1 MKLKRRRSDSDTSVM
16 FFSAASAPDPASTEL
31 RELRL
36 SMNTPVLAVDGLP
49 VGPARAAIT
58 LVQGPAGGPRLE
70 VAIHSLRTD
79 EVLFYA
85 YGAASAA
92 ARDLDAAL
100 SFAGAM
106 GFLFDEDEITG
117 NGEAGLQLW
126 TDWVGK
132 AAQPPRSEPQA
143 TGDREGKAAQ
153 PPRSEAEPSEDRRDE
168 PRSEPRSQEQPSEAG
183 TEPILL
189 TKFRWGAQLAEPG
202 GWQGPLPG
210 RV

>member
-1 MKLKRRRSDSDTSVM
+1 MKLKRRRSDPDTSVM

-36 SMNTPVLAVDGLP
+36 SLNTPVLAVDGLP

-58 LVQGPAGGPRLE
+58 LVQGPTGGPRLE

-79 EVLFYA
+79 QVLFYA

-92 ARDLDAAL
+92 ARDVDAAL
-100 SFAGAM
+100 SFAGGM
-106 GFLFDEDEITG
+106 GFLFDEDEFAG
-117 NGEAGLQLW
+117 SGEAGLQLW

-132 AAQPPRSEPQA
+132 AAQPPRSEPPA
-143 TGDREGKAAQ
+143 
-153 PPRSEAEPSEDRRDE
+153 SEDRRDE
-168 PRSEPRSQEQPSEAG
+168 PSEARI
-183 TEPILL
+183 EPILL
-189 TKFRWGAQLAEPG
+189 TKFRWGAQLAQPG

>member
-1 MKLKRRRSDSDTSVM
+1 ML
-16 FFSAASAPDPASTEL
+16 FSPASAPDPASTVL

-36 SMNTPVLAVDGLP
+36 SLNTPVLAVDGLP

-58 LVQGPAGGPRLE
+58 LVQGPVGGPRLE

-79 EVLFYA
+79 QVLFYA
-85 YGAASAA
+85 YGAAGAE
-92 ARDLDAAL
+92 ARDFDAAL

-106 GFLFDEDEITG
+106 GFLFDEDEIAG
-117 NGEAGLQLW
+117 SGEAGRQVALQLW

-143 TGDREGKAAQ
+143 SDA
-153 PPRSEAEPSEDRRDE
+153 PF
-168 PRSEPRSQEQPSEAG
+168 
-183 TEPILL
+183 EPILL
-189 TKFRWGAQLAEPG
+189 TKFRWGAPLAEPG
-202 GWQGPLPG
+202 DWQGPLPG

>member
-1 MKLKRRRSDSDTSVM
+1 ML
-16 FFSAASAPDPASTEL
+16 FSAASAPDPASTEL

-36 SMNTPVLAVDGLP
+36 SLNTPVLAVDGLP

-58 LVQGPAGGPRLE
+58 IVQGPAGGPRLE

-79 EVLFYA
+79 QVLFYA
-85 YGAASAA
+85 YGAAGAA
-92 ARDLDAAL
+92 ARDFDAAL

-106 GFLFDEDEITG
+106 DFLFDEDEI
-117 NGEAGLQLW
+117 AGSGDAGRQAALQLW

-132 AAQPPRSEPQA
+132 AAQPPRSEPA
-143 TGDREGKAAQ
+143 RPKAAQ
-153 PPRSEAEPSEDRRDE
+153 RGAAERS
-168 PRSEPRSQEQPSEAG
+168 SQEQASEAPF
-183 TEPILL
+183 EPILL
-189 TKFRWGAQLAEPG
+189 TKFRWGTPLAEPG